1 MKSLRNKT
9 YSQIHIQTV
18 FAVQNRKSVIL
29 NSWREQLYKYMIA
42 IIQNN
47 GHKVLAIGGTAD
59 HVHILIG
66 MRPSQSLSDLMKDVK
81 GCSSK
86 WINENRLTNGWFSWQ
101 EGYGAF
107 SYAKDDL
114 PNVIRYIENQA
125 EHHKQKDM
133 VDEYKGLLEEFN
145 VEYDEQ
151 KIFKRIE

>member
-1 MKSLRNKT
+1 MRNNT
-9 YSQIHIQTV
+9 YSQIHRQLV
-18 FAVQNRKSVIL
+18 FAVQNRQSMIL
-29 NSWREQLYKYMIA
+29 ESWRERLYKYMIA

-47 GHKVLAIGGTAD
+47 RHKVLAIGGTAD

-66 MRPSQSLSDLMKDVK
+66 MRPSQSLSDLMQLVK

-86 WINENRLTNGWFSWQ
+86 WINENRLANGWFSWQ

-125 EHHKQKDM
+125 EHHKQKD
-133 VDEYKGLLEEFN
+133 VVEEYKELLEEHG
-145 VEYDEQ
+145 VEYDERNV
-151 KIFKRIE
+151 FKPIE

>member
-86 WINENRLTNGWFSWQ
+86 WINENRLANGWFSWQ

-114 PNVIRYIENQA
+114 PNVIRRVI
-125 EHHKQKDM
+125 
-133 VDEYKGLLEEFN
+133 L
-145 VEYDEQ
+145 
-151 KIFKRIE
+151 

>member
-1 MKSLRNKT
+1 MKSMRNNT
-9 YSQIHIQTV
+9 YTQIHIQLV
-18 FAVQNRKSVIL
+18 FAVQNRKSMIL
-29 NSWREQLYKYMIA
+29 ESWRERLYKYMIA

-47 GHKVLAIGGTAD
+47 RHKVLAIGGTED

-66 MRPSQSLSDLMKDVK
+66 MRPSQSLSNLMQDVK

-86 WINENRLTNGWFSWQ
+86 WINENRLANGWFSWQ

-125 EHHKQKDM
+125 EHHKQKG
-133 VDEYKGLLEEFN
+133 VVEEYKELLEEHG
-145 VEYDEQ
+145 VEYDERNV
-151 KIFKRIE
+151 FKLIE

>member
-1 MKSLRNKT
+1 MRSMRKNT
-9 YSQIHIQTV
+9 YTQIHIQMV
-18 FAVQNRKSVIL
+18 FAVQTRGSFIL
-29 NSWREQLYKYMIA
+29 DSWRERLYKYMIA

-47 GHKVLAIGGTAD
+47 RHKVLAIGGTAD

-66 MRPSQSLSDLMKDVK
+66 MRPSQSLSDLMQNVK

-86 WINENRLTNGWFSWQ
+86 WINENKLANGWFSWQ

-114 PNVIRYIENQA
+114 PNVIRYIENQT
-125 EHHKQKDM
+125 EHHKQQNM

-151 KIFKRIE
+151 KIFKHVE

>member
-86 WINENRLTNGWFSWQ
+86 WINENRLANGWFSWQ